1 MPGRGVG
8 QPLKAEAHPC
18 NATGVHGLLEDA
30 EPSINWDALTFSFKN
45 TDRMY
50 LATCGQDDE
59 WQSGQMQ
66 DFTDLSMSPAAG
78 VLNYGQG
85 LFEGMKAQH
94 AADGCIVLFRP
105 EMNATRMQE
114 GARRLGMPPVPERL
128 FLDAVHTTVR
138 ENARWVPPIGKGALY
153 VRPLLMGSGPIL
165 GVAPA
170 PEYTFL
176 VYVSPVGPYFKGGI
190 RPISL
195 KISDEFHRAAPGG
208 SGGVKAIGNY
218 APGMIPSKM
227 AKGEGYAEV
236 IYLDAVHHRYVEEVG
251 AANFFCVKDG
261 VISTPELTGTILPGV
276 TRASVIEIA
285 GSRGFEVRE
294 ESIDV
299 EYALDADECFC
310 AGTAAVVASIGSIE
324 HDGRVAEYS
333 GGEVGPIT
341 MELYKALTAIQQRRA
356 PDDFGWTVVVE

>member
-1 MPGRGVG
+1 M
-8 QPLKAEAHPC
+8 
-18 NATGVHGLLEDA
+18 LEDA
-30 EPSINWDALTFSFKN
+30 EPSIDWDALTFSFKQ

-50 LATCGQDDE
+50 LATCKQGDE
-59 WQSGQMQ
+59 WQPGQMQ
-66 DFTDLSMSPAAG
+66 DFADLSMSPAAG

-94 AADGCIVLFRP
+94 AADGSIVLFRP
-105 EMNATRMQE
+105 DLNASRMQR
-114 GARRLGMPPVPERL
+114 GARRLGIPPVPEEM
-128 FLDAVHTTVR
+128 FLDAVHAAVR
-138 ENARWVPPIGKGALY
+138 ENSRWVPPMGKGALY
-153 VRPLLMGSGPIL
+153 IRPLLLGSGAVL

-190 RPISL
+190 KPISL
-195 KISDEFHRAAPGG
+195 KVSDEFHRAAPGG

-285 GSRGFEVRE
+285 ASRGYECRE
-294 ESIDV
+294 ERVDV
-299 EYALDADECFC
+299 DDAFDADECFC

-324 HDGRVAEYS
+324 HGGRVVEYC

-341 MELYKALTAIQQRRA
+341 MEMYEALTAVQQRRT
-356 PDDFGWTVVVE
+356 PDEFGWTVTVQ